1 MVDENNTCLV
11 YNIKNNELLFQVM
24 FCFIIA
30 HLLFDCILFKP
41 FICTE
46 SKTNPC
52 MKVNKDFKAKP
63 LLTSVLQNSLSVL
76 THYCKSFPSKSNQG
90 GRGRLGN
97 GRWQQNKLALV
108 VQTLNGAIQQIS
120 IGKLKLGPGPG
131 SSKLG

>member
-76 THYCKSFPSKSNQG
+76 TH
-90 GRGRLGN
+90 
-97 GRWQQNKLALV
+97 
-108 VQTLNGAIQQIS
+108 
-120 IGKLKLGPGPG
+120 
-131 SSKLG
+131 SS

>member
-1 MVDENNTCLV
+1 MFKLFCSRNKLAVVDENNTCLV

-30 HLLFDCILFKP
+30 HFLFDCILFKP

-46 SKTNPC
+46 STTNPC

-76 THYCKSFPSKSNQG
+76 THILAIPIQIKP
-90 GRGRLGN
+90 
-97 GRWQQNKLALV
+97 RWA
-108 VQTLNGAIQQIS
+108 G
-120 IGKLKLGPGPG
+120 
-131 SSKLG
+131 